1 MGRRRSPGQAKRKN
15 GLNIDTHDLTV
26 RIIYQDVEQTFSG
39 TPEDVWASIN
49 RFFGQL
55 LPTFDMAKKLTLYVD
70 LQTLVGQ
77 CEGLIAFSS
86 EGPNLLIPRDK
97 LTDNET
103 LSLLLL
109 AAYIGFKLGKNQID
123 AVSKDT
129 LQAKLGKD
137 MKISSTRLGELI
149 KTQTIMKTDNDEYR
163 ITTFGLLQMQKDIL
177 PKIKAKTH
185 A

>member
-1 MGRRRSPGQAKRKN
+1 MN
-15 GLNIDTHDLTV
+15 TDTHELTV

-39 TPEDVWASIN
+39 TPEDVWISIN
-49 RFFGQL
+49 KFFGQL
-55 LPTFDMAKKLTLYVD
+55 LPAFEMAKKLTLYVD
-70 LQTLVGQ
+70 LQALAGQ
-77 CEGLIAFSS
+77 CEGIIAFSS
-86 EGPNLLIPRDK
+86 EGPNLLVPKDK

-103 LSLLLL
+103 LSLLLM
-109 AAYIGFKLGKNQID
+109 AAYIGFKLGKNQKD

-149 KTQTIMKTDNDEYR
+149 KAQTVIKTDNDEYK

-177 PKIKAKTH
+177 PRIKAKTDI
-185 A
+185 